1 MWVSSI
7 VINNVKSFA
16 DIGVINLDKR
26 INILIGPN
34 NAGKSV
40 IINALYLL
48 QNQSV
53 LTGGD
58 IRKGTSEGK
67 IIIGLEDIN
76 EDRYVAAYQ
85 QNSGY
90 MPKVHFR
97 LAMNGIQDMIVINP
111 HGASTGAGT
120 PSSTEP
126 DNFIYPFFAKR
137 KVVSYT
143 TTINSGIQN
152 AVVENFQF
160 LPAKIS
166 RISNQHY
173 ELNAE
178 YEAACKSIIGFSL
191 STVAIENG
199 EMVGASIGKFGSIPI
214 TAMGEGIP
222 HLLALIND
230 LCLAENKLFLIEE
243 PENDIHP
250 KALKHLLDL
259 IIKKCDTNQFVIS
272 THSHI
277 VMQYLG
283 SVEKSKIH
291 YISRNEEQKIPTA
304 NYREVGDDPEERI
317 AILEDLGYEM
327 TDLYAWKGWLILEE
341 ASAERIIN
349 DFLIPQFAPKLK
361 GYLRTIAARGI
372 DKVPVKF
379 EDFNKLFLYAHL
391 ARTYRNKAW
400 VVVDNGK
407 RGREVIRVLKERYVK
422 EKPDSWHDEQF
433 QVFSKDD
440 FEEYYPEVFQDK
452 AKLILQKPDGQ
463 HKQAEKTA
471 LLGEVLKHVH
481 ENQQR
486 ARDEFEQSASEVIKI
501 LESIERIHYN
511 IPQNLDTAIR

>member
-1 MWVSSI
+1 MWASSI

-16 DIGVINLDKR
+16 DSGVINLDKR

-34 NAGKSV
+34 NSGKSV

-58 IRKGTSEGK
+58 IRKGASEGK
-67 IIIGLEDIN
+67 VILGLEDFN
-76 EDRYVAAYQ
+76 EERYITAYHQ
-85 QNSGY
+85 HNGY
-90 MPKVHFR
+90 IPKVHFV
-97 LAMNGIQDMIVINP
+97 LGTNGISNMIVINP
-111 HGASTGAGT
+111 QGGSAGAGAL
-120 PSSTEP
+120 SKTEP
-126 DNFIYPFFAKR
+126 DNFIYPFLAKR
-137 KVVSYT
+137 KVVGYT
-143 TTINSGIQN
+143 TSVNSDIQN
-152 AVVENFQF
+152 AIVENFQY

-166 RISNQHY
+166 RISDQHY

-178 YEAACKSIIGFSL
+178 YEAACKGIIGFSL
-191 STVAIENG
+191 STVAIPNG
-199 EMVGASIGKFGSIPI
+199 QIVGTPVGKHGSIPI

-230 LCLAENKLFLIEE
+230 LCLADNKLFLIEE

-291 YISRNEEQKIPTA
+291 YISRDEEQRIPTA

-349 DFLIPQFAPKLK
+349 DFLIPQFAPRLK

-407 RGREVIRVLKERYVK
+407 RGHEVIKALKEKYIK
-422 EKPDSWHDEQF
+422 GKPDSWREEQF
-433 QVFSKDD
+433 HIFSKDD
-440 FEEYYPEVFQDK
+440 FEEYYPEAFQDK
-452 AKLILQKPDGQ
+452 AKHILQKPDGQ

-471 LLGEVLKHVH
+471 LLSEVLKYIQ
-481 ENQQR
+481 EDQQR
-486 ARDEFEQSASEVIKI
+486 ARDEFEQSAGEVI
-501 LESIERIHYN
+501 LLLRSIEI
-511 IPQNLDTAIR
+511 ILCPS